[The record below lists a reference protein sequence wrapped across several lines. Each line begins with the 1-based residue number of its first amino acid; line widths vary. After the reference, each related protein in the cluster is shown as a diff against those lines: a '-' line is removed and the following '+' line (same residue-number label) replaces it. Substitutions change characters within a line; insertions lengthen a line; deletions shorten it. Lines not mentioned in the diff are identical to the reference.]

1 MCGVCSCFPAVCL
14 FTPIFNLVFIF
25 LLVMTS
31 VTYMV
36 SGGQKAVISA
46 RDVDALVISP
56 CPAEV
61 HMYLGIECASLVADI
76 LRSPVF

>member
-1 MCGVCSCFPAVCL
+1 MSVHAFLLSAYLHL
-14 FTPIFNLVFIF
+14 FLTLFFIF

-31 VTYMV
+31 VTYTV

-61 HMYLGIECASLVADI
+61 HMYLGIE
-76 LRSPVF
+76 